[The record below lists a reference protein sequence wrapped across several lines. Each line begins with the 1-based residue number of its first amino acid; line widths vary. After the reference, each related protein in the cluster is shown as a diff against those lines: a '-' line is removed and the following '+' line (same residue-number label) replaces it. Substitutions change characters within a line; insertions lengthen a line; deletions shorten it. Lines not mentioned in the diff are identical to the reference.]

1 MKRIG
6 VAVIGCGRMG
16 MRRIRKIAVSP
27 HAELRVLADVD
38 GEQAV
43 ASARQFDAA
52 HCTHWQEAMLFPGVE
67 AVFVSTPNNSH
78 KSIVEG
84 ALLSGCHVFCEKPL
98 AVSVAHAR
106 EMVGAARD
114 SGRQL
119 QVGSHLR
126 YFPNVRK
133 AKELLEGGA
142 VGMPLSFRG
151 TIKHGGSNPA
161 PGSWRR
167 DPLRSGGGAFIE
179 IGPHMLDIARWTMG
193 EISSGTG
200 LIQTGRTDIAPLEDY
215 GVGIFKTAR
224 GQTIIVE
231 SSWSEWDGYFFLEIY
246 GEKGLIRVDSRG
258 GRCTTELVLRNE
270 DRLLFDYSGQ
280 LPSSYDEETDA
291 FVNAISAQRPVS
303 PDGFDGLRVVEMI
316 LAVYT
321 GAATGCHCD
330 LSDPGEQG
338 KWS

>member
-1 MKRIG
+1 MKRVG

-16 MRRIRKIAVSP
+16 MRRIRRITFNP
-27 HAELRVLADVD
+27 NAELIVVADADREKAVLT
-38 GEQAV
+38 
-43 ASARQFDAA
+43 ARQFGAAQRTDWHDAV
-52 HCTHWQEAMLFPGVE
+52 LFPGVE

-78 KSIVEG
+78 KSIVQS
-84 ALLSGCHVFCEKPL
+84 ALLAGRHVFCEKPL
-98 AVSVAHAR
+98 AVSVAHAQ
-106 EMVGAARD
+106 EMVSAARA

-133 AKELLEGGA
+133 AKELLEDGA
-142 VGMPLSFRG
+142 VGTLLSFRG
-151 TIKHGGSNPA
+151 TIGHGGWNPA

-167 DPLRSGGGAFIE
+167 DPMRSGGGAFIE

-200 LIQTGRTDIAPLEDY
+200 LIQTGRTDIMPLEDY
-215 GVGIFKTAR
+215 GVGIFKTAL

-231 SSWSEWDGYFFLEIY
+231 SSWSEWDSYFLLEIY
-246 GEKGLIRVDSRG
+246 GEAGLVRVDSRG
-258 GRCTTELVLRNE
+258 GRCTTKLVLRNE
-270 DRLLFDYSGQ
+270 DRRLFDYSGL

-291 FVNAISAQRPVS
+291 FLNAIRAQRPVS
-303 PDGFDGLRVVEMI
+303 PDGFDGLRVVEMVS
-316 LAVYT
+316 AVYT

-330 LSDPGEQG
+330 LGDLRE
-338 KWS
+338 